1 MKLIEKRQLYEL
13 SKLKFENSCE
23 KYKKNKKKKKKATS
37 KMQLG
42 DNLSMLNEIV
52 MV

>member
-23 KYKKNKKKKKKATS
+23 KYKKKKKKKKATS